1 MIIVKIAVLVE
12 RVLISSDFLF
22 YSYPRW
28 ATNGMMWIIM
38 LSLLLI
44 GSVFIA
50 RVSGKTSQQVGND
63 NGLLWIWSLLGKWKI
78 AVIAVILFIFYCCV
92 TSFTVVTER
101 EIVCH
106 SPIHPMGV
114 RYSYLDV
121 EKITAGVGQEILS
134 FEPHKRKGEFFY
146 QIVLDGK
153 TITFMT
159 DGTANSEIERYNEHT
174 YLWYEEFDQKLVDLD
189 IPKESDSTGYENI
202 SMGEEYVERFY
213 RILENK

>member
-1 MIIVKIAVLVE
+1 
-12 RVLISSDFLF
+12 
-22 YSYPRW
+22 
-28 ATNGMMWIIM
+28 MMWIIM

-63 NGLLWIWSLLGKWKI
+63 NGLLWSWSLLGKWKI
-78 AVIAVILFIFYCCV
+78 AVIAVVLFAFYCCV
-92 TSFTVVTER
+92 TSFTVVTEC
-101 EIVCH
+101 EIICH

-114 RYSYLDV
+114 RYSYSDV
-121 EKITAGVGQEILS
+121 EKITVGVGQEILS